1 MKERMIIGVTGASG
15 ITYAVRLLE
24 VLPQLGFETHL
35 VMSRPAQLVRE
46 YETSISRR
54 GMEALADHIH
64 GPGDIGASIAS
75 GSFKTRGMII
85 APCSIKTMS
94 EIAYGTTT
102 NLVARAADVTL
113 KERRKLAL
121 LLRESPLHA
130 GHIQTMLRATE
141 AGAIIAPAVTAFYDK
156 PKTIQDMV
164 DHTVGRLLSLFDID
178 TDLFEP
184 WSPPGHATEH
194 SKPAQTSSTTNPTL
208 TQDAKHS

>member
-15 ITYAVRLLE
+15 ITYAIRLLE
-24 VLPQLGFETHL
+24 VLPQMGFETHL
-35 VMSRPAQLVRE
+35 VMSRAAQLVRE
-46 YETSISRR
+46 YETGVSKR
-54 GMEALADHIH
+54 GMEALADHIY

-130 GHIQTMLRATE
+130 GHIKTMLQATE

-156 PKTIQDMV
+156 PQTIQDMV
-164 DHTVGRLLSLFDID
+164 DHTVGRLLSLFDIE

-184 WSPPGHATEH
+184 WVPPNTEADH
-194 SKPAQTSSTTNPTL
+194 SKTTPSRSSIDKTL
-208 TQDAKHS
+208 TPDA